1 MVYFCN
7 VKAELASKSVLTLQ
21 LGQTM
26 KNFFIISLLAI
37 MLLQIF
43 SKVVV
48 VIEYQANKE
57 YIMEFLCI
65 NRDKPQLECEG
76 KCQLTKK
83 LKVQHD
89 TDKQANERG
98 QKQEV
103 QVNLYCQSLFSL
115 FLTTRPTIVSYPSA
129 YWSGHT
135 VVTYHSIFHPP
146 QFIV

>member
-1 MVYFCN
+1 
-7 VKAELASKSVLTLQ
+7 
-21 LGQTM
+21 M
-26 KNFFIISLLAI
+26 KNYFIISLLAI
-37 MLLQIF
+37 MLLQTF

-48 VIEYQANKE
+48 LVDYQANKE

-65 NRDKPQLECEG
+65 NRDRPELKCEG

-83 LKVQHD
+83 LKAQHD

-115 FLTTRPTIVSYPSA
+115 FLNPANYSFLSISLLVGPYGSYLPQHFSPTTVYSLNNWRMRCHCV
-129 YWSGHT
+129 
-135 VVTYHSIFHPP
+135 F
-146 QFIV
+146 